1 MKKITNQKF
10 RSYTALALAFILAS
24 PLQSLAASENIS
36 NAVLSIPTEHSEIK
50 AENEETLIEKT
61 AYTPE
66 ITQSLSE
73 DGRQVIYNISL
84 TKNTENPANIKAYIN
99 LPNGS
104 NFKNLTAKFGDTTKS
119 LSEGS
124 NLIKLDL
131 PADTTNLQ
139 IEAEIKDNST
149 ENLYYDLLLVD
160 AENAYKNAS
169 RIASKIL
176 IENDTKR
183 LEEIAQSQI
192 VSNLVG
198 KFVNETEI
206 EWTGYL
212 LNTTD
217 SPQSSTYNFKSI
229 EGVDISDSK
238 IVSEAFALQSGKLE
252 KSTKEDGFGDINCAI
267 AGHDIVKFTF
277 KTKAKADAT
286 RHSINGVEVKNPYS
300 HENPTENQNQEPSTD
315 EAKSQE
321 QVEKIIKDLE
331 KGSDEL
337 ENAITELDK
346 SLNNDQY
353 EKTVKE
359 LKPAETDKK
368 LEVVTLDGNEESPAP
383 AQESKVDLTKTDN
396 ENKSEDINKLKK
408 NIESANGQTLEIL
421 KQNNQVNPLM
431 IQTPA
436 ALSKTPQGLVD
447 IDALIK
453 QIKDADRKIEA
464 LAREIYGDVAYDS
477 VLNLKKDESG
487 ADTRKLAADIN
498 ATNQEIKNVLEE
510 PTIKKQKPEKVLGE
524 LKKGK
529 LRDLDKVKT
538 ITLDPLNG
546 IIIKQ
551 DEGSIRLNFADLNN

>member
-10 RSYTALALAFILAS
+10 KAYTALALAFILAS
-24 PLQSLAASENIS
+24 PLQALAVSESTS
-36 NAVLSIPTEHSEIK
+36 NDVLSIPTEHSEIK

-73 DGRQVIYNISL
+73 DGRKVIYNLSL
-84 TKNTENPANIKAYIN
+84 TKNTENQANIKAYIN
-99 LPNGS
+99 LPQGS
-104 NFKNLTAKFGDTTKS
+104 NFKYLTTRIGDTTTS

-124 NLIKLDL
+124 NLIVLNL
-131 PADTTNLQ
+131 PADTINLQ
-139 IEAEIKDNST
+139 IEAEIKDNNT

-160 AENAYKNAS
+160 TDNAYKNAS

-183 LEEIAQSQI
+183 LEKIAHSQI

-206 EWTGYL
+206 EWTVYL
-212 LNTTD
+212 LNPTD
-217 SPQSSTYNFKSI
+217 NTLSSTYKFENI

-331 KGSDEL
+331 KGSNEL
-337 ENAITELDK
+337 ANAIIDLDK
-346 SLNNDQY
+346 SLNNDQD
-353 EKTVKE
+353 EKTGEEV
-359 LKPAETDKK
+359 KPAETDKK
-368 LEVVTLDGNEESPAP
+368 IEVVTLDVNEEIPAP
-383 AQESKVDLTKTDN
+383 NQESKLNLTKTDN
-396 ENKSEDINKLKK
+396 ENKSADINKLRS
-408 NIESANGQTLEIL
+408 NIESANEQILGIL
-421 KQNNQVNPLM
+421 KENSQVSPLL

-453 QIKDADRKIEA
+453 QIKDADRKVEA

-477 VLNLKKDESG
+477 VLKLKKDESS
-487 ADTRKLAADIN
+487 ADASKLAADIN
-498 ATNQEIKNVLEE
+498 AINQEIKNILKE
-510 PTIKKQKPEKVLGE
+510 PTIKKQKLEKVIEE
-524 LKKGK
+524 LNKGK
-529 LRDLDKVKT
+529 LKDLDKVKT
-538 ITLDPLNG
+538 VTLDPLDG

-551 DEGSIRLNFADLNN
+551 D